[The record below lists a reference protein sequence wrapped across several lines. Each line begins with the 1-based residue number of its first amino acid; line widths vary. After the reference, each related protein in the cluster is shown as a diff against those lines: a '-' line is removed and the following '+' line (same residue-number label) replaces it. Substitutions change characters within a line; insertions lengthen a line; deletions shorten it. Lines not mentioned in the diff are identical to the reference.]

1 MISASDVRERKFEK
15 AAFGYKQEDIDDF
28 LEELIR
34 ELEEAD
40 AERDDLH
47 SKIQILADKVREY
60 RQDEDALKDALL
72 GAQKQ
77 GHQVIYEAQE
87 RADAIIE
94 KAEARAKEL
103 IDEATVQHDA
113 AMEKNRLEI
122 EKEKENLKDAQRQV
136 AEFKKKLFDMYK
148 THLEMIS
155 AMPETESDDSS
166 YHTSRYE
173 THASKS
179 RSNFDDEPPKP
190 DPFATSS
197 FSARTVK
204 GVYENRFSDLRFG
217 QKNPQ
222 SAPEGAVPATE
233 KEEVK

>member
-1 MISASDVRERKFEK
+1 MITASDIRERKFEK

-34 ELEEAD
+34 ELEEMD

-87 RADAIIE
+87 RADDIIA
-94 KAEARAKEL
+94 KAEEKAKEL

-113 AMEKNRLEI
+113 AMEKNRLAI
-122 EKEKENLKDAQRQV
+122 EKEKENLAEAQKQV
-136 AEFKKKLFDMYK
+136 SDFKKKLFDMYK

-155 AMPETESDDSS
+155 AMPEIESDK
-166 YHTSRYE
+166 SREPSKYE
-173 THASKS
+173 SHSGS
-179 RSNFDDEPPKP
+179 RVRSNFTDEEPPKP

-204 GVYENRFSDLRFG
+204 GVYESRFGDLQFG
-217 QKNPQ
+217 QKKPQ
-222 SAPEGAVPATE
+222 GEADAVPTTE
-233 KEEVK
+233 KEEV